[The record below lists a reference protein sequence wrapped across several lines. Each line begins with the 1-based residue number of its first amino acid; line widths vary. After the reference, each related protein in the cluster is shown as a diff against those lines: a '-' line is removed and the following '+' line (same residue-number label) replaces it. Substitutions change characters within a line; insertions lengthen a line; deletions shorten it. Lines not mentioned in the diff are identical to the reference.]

1 MKRFLSIFMCL
12 VLVLSMSAIFA
23 SCDDKAEPATTTAAT
38 TTAADTTT
46 AATTTAATTTAAT
59 TTFAAPAGSK
69 LYSDGIIFAYP
80 EEWTENSNGI
90 IASPNGQK
98 NITVVYEDATT
109 MYDGLS
115 ADQFL
120 AMFSPAYEQL
130 GWSMANVTAKVETSN
145 GLSIN
150 VYSFET
156 TLPQPSATMIQT
168 VFIVTIGERTYS
180 VTLTENAV
188 DAAIANTIIETLRAA

>member
-1 MKRFLSIFMCL
+1 MCL

-23 SCDDKAEPATTTAAT
+23 SCDDKAEPAATTAAT

-59 TTFAAPAGSK
+59 TTTLSAPDGCK
-69 LYSDGIIFAYP
+69 LYAEDGIVFAYP
-80 EEWTENSNGI
+80 EDWTEASDI
-90 IASPNGQK
+90 ISAPNGQK

-115 ADQFL
+115 ADQFS
-120 AMFSPAYEQL
+120 AMFAPAYEQL

-180 VTLTENAV
+180 ITLTENAV
-188 DAAIANTIIETLRAA
+188 DAAIANTIIETMRAA